1 MTIDRKA
8 IALAA
13 IRHEETPVCPYTFR
27 LEDVVAERLDVYYG
41 GDDWRTSFRNYIVD
55 CGIFRD
61 GIDWDGAGRCTDE
74 YGSVWRTDMRPA
86 HLEVPAL
93 AKPALEGY
101 VFPDPATLL
110 ADDWE
115 EQASRSIQK
124 HSDRMIVGDIGA
136 GVFERCWM
144 LRGFLELLT
153 DAAAEPSF
161 FEDLAGAITDHQLA
175 MLDILL
181 ELPIDG
187 VKFSDDWGDQRGV
200 IIGPDRWRR
209 IIKPNVAR
217 LYAKVRSAGKVV
229 MTHCCGSVADIIADL
244 IEIGLDVL
252 ESVQPEAR
260 GMNPYELK
268 NEYGDRLTFWG
279 GLGSQSVIPFG
290 TPDELRAEIRRLAA
304 EMTRDGGYILSP
316 AKALLPETPTQ
327 NAVAILEEFIAAG
340 EYNADKRI
348 APETR

>member
-1 MTIDRKA
+1 VTVDRKT
-8 IALAA
+8 IVMAA

-41 GDDWRTSFRNYIVD
+41 GDGWREGFRNYIVD

-61 GIDWDGAGRCTDE
+61 GIDWDGAGHCTDE
-74 YGSVWRTDMRPA
+74 YGSVWRTEMRPA
-86 HLEVPAL
+86 RLEVPVL
-93 AKPALEGY
+93 AKPSLEGY
-101 VFPDPATLL
+101 TFPDPATLL
-110 ADDWE
+110 PDDWE
-115 EQASRSIQK
+115 EQASRFMEN

-136 GVFERCWM
+136 GVFERSWM

-153 DAAAEPSF
+153 DAAMEGAF
-161 FEDLAGAITDHQLA
+161 LEDLAGAITDHQLA

-217 LYAKVRSAGKVV
+217 LYAKARSAGKVV
-229 MTHCCGSVADIIADL
+229 MTHCCGSVADIIPDV

-260 GMNPYELK
+260 GMDPYELK
-268 NEYGDRLTFWG
+268 REYGDRLTFWG
-279 GLGSQSVIPFG
+279 GLGSQRIIPFG
-290 TPDELRAEIRRLAA
+290 TPDELRAEIRKLVR
-304 EMTRDGGYILSP
+304 EMTRGGGYILSP
-316 AKALLPETPTQ
+316 AKALLPETPTE
-327 NAVAILEEFIAAG
+327 NAVAVLEEFIAAG
-340 EYNADKRI
+340 EVQSHKSVV
-348 APETR
+348 EKSS